1 MKPGDLVGIYSAE
14 RQPALALIVEVRSG
28 KALLRFALDR
38 STSSRGVP
46 LRELSSVAPAAD
58 WPSSALEEALRA
70 APLSGNLLA
79 TAWTEQARRPEPQQP
94 LDLPQFTR
102 LLHGQPQ
109 AFHLAAAWL
118 ALAGAQDLFRL
129 RKGEIL
135 WRHAQD
141 LRLLRRDRRR
151 QALVQQ
157 AQTHFLQL
165 IRQRQPL
172 PPPLPGSPQAQQ
184 LELLDS
190 LAAAGASGDPAAQL
204 PVDLAQA
211 LRQAGWDGSHHAL
224 RPLLV
229 DLGRLP
235 EGQPLGLLG
244 SAWAA
249 SFPSDCLA
257 AAEEL
262 LLISDQPQ
270 PGDAGRREL
279 SQLRAFSIDDA
290 DTQEVDDALS
300 LEQLEDG
307 RQRLWVHVADPHRLI
322 QPDSIL
328 DLEARRR
335 STTLYL
341 SAGLRPMV
349 PLALGA
355 GPLSLTAG
363 QRRAAVSVALEL
375 SAEGEVLHCEILRS
389 WIRVT
394 YALTYADADE
404 LIELAPPEDPDL
416 AQLEAL
422 LRRRRHWREQRGAL
436 AMEQA
441 EGRLFREA
449 GALALEISE
458 PGPARQ
464 LVAEAMILAGSAVAA
479 WAEGQGLA
487 MPFRCQEGN
496 SSLAPEALQAFPIG
510 PVRWAN
516 QRLGLGRSRIH
527 AQAGPHSALGLPAY
541 LQWTSPIRRY
551 GDLLAHRQWLHH
563 SGAIPGEPLA
573 APALGPWL
581 EALDRLGREANQIA
595 REDQRLA
602 LLQWLEATP
611 GGVAPQEGLLL
622 RWLRADEGLALVRLD
637 AWAMELPVRLQGQ
650 LQPGDRLLVQLEAVA
665 VDQDL
670 LRLTGIAG

>member
-1 MKPGDLVGIYSAE
+1 VKPGDLVGIYSAE
-14 RQPALALIVEVRSG
+14 RQPALAIVNELRSG

-46 LRELSSVAPAAD
+46 LRELAPVAPAAT
-58 WPSSALEEALRA
+58 WPAADLEAALLVP
-70 APLSGNLLA
+70 PLSSNLLA

-94 LDLPQFTR
+94 LDLQGFVR

-109 AFHLAAAWL
+109 APQLAAAWL

-129 RKGEIL
+129 RKEEIL
-135 WRHAQD
+135 WRNAHD

-151 QALVQQ
+151 QALIQQ
-157 AQTHFLQL
+157 AQEQFLQL
-165 IRQRQPL
+165 IRQRLPL
-172 PPPLPGSPQAQQ
+172 PPQLPGSPQAQQ
-184 LELLDS
+184 LALLDS
-190 LAAAGASGDPAAQL
+190 LAAAGASGDPSADL
-204 PVDLAQA
+204 PNDLAQA

-224 RPLLV
+224 RSLLV

-235 EGQPLGLLG
+235 EGEPLGLLG

-249 SFPSDCLA
+249 SFPAECLA
-257 AAEEL
+257 AAEAL
-262 LLISDQPQ
+262 LQKSDEPQ
-270 PGDAGRREL
+270 PGDDDRREL

-290 DTQEVDDALS
+290 DTKEVDDALS

-341 SAGLRPMV
+341 SAGLRPMF

-394 YALTYADADE
+394 YALTYTDADE

-416 AQLEAL
+416 AQLDAL
-422 LRRRRHWREQRGAL
+422 LRRRRLWREQRGAL

-449 GALALEISE
+449 GVLELEISE

-464 LVAEAMILAGSAVAA
+464 LVSEAMILAGAAVAA

-496 SSLAPEALQAFPIG
+496 SSLAPEALQALPIG
-510 PVRWAN
+510 PVRWAH
-516 QRLGLGRSRIH
+516 QRIGLGRSRLH

-551 GDLLAHRQWLHH
+551 GDLLAHRQWLTY
-563 SGAIPGEPLA
+563 SGSLPGEPLA

-611 GGVAPQEGLLL
+611 GGVPAQEGLLL
-622 RWLRADEGLALVRLD
+622 RWLRADDGLALVRLE
-637 AWAMELPVRLQGQ
+637 AWAMELPVRLKGQ
-650 LQPGDRLLVQLEAVA
+650 LQPGDRLLVQVEAVA
-665 VDQDL
+665 ADQDL
-670 LRLTGIAG
+670 LRLTGTAG